1 MCCLWKKK
9 RVVKLTVKDFEDFED
24 FEEQK
29 EEELAQEVTFEDDNK
44 GVTV

>member
-9 RVVKLTVKDFEDFED
+9 RVVKLTVKDFED